1 MGLALCPHCG
11 RPLCTD
17 KCSFCGEALED
28 DESFCTS
35 CGNSRQGIKCPT
47 CGTLNFRSF
56 CRHCNTPLNEL
67 AQKAI
72 EKARRHPIVARTKQ
86 LAQELQELQERIQQ
100 MVSDASLDD
109 VASVLPDEQE
119 QQVNEKDVQLLDR
132 YKRLFASANLS
143 VKKMTAAVR
152 PQKTESSRRKPLID
166 KEQLKAAIDAYEAKA
181 AAMQSALDQL
191 LPDPADPP
199 EEQRN
204 FLCACLTET
213 YSTVVTRER
222 VTTGWVC
229 NFCGCHHNTPSNCAR
244 PELGGRWLYEDKEVK
259 QTIAKTSVMYL

>member
-35 CGNSRQGIKCPT
+35 CGNPRQGIKCPT

-119 QQVNEKDVQLLDR
+119 QQVNEKM
-132 YKRLFASANLS
+132 SS
-143 VKKMTAAVR
+143 CSTA
-152 PQKTESSRRKPLID
+152 TNGSL
-166 KEQLKAAIDAYEAKA
+166 
-181 AAMQSALDQL
+181 
-191 LPDPADPP
+191 
-199 EEQRN
+199 
-204 FLCACLTET
+204 
-213 YSTVVTRER
+213 R
-222 VTTGWVC
+222 VPTC
-229 NFCGCHHNTPSNCAR
+229 R
-244 PELGGRWLYEDKEVK
+244 
-259 QTIAKTSVMYL
+259 